1 MWFMDHSESQRFVQA
16 VHLIKCFIII
26 PRCHFL
32 LFHHVD
38 VPLCTDVAKAMVL
51 KRHLPSTDQ
60 GIGTK
65 LMEFPG
71 PYTYTKITTTKHLKK
86 KKKSKVL
93 LKTVLVETVKHY
105 WFY

>member
-1 MWFMDHSESQRFVQA
+1 M
-16 VHLIKCFIII
+16 KCFDTKKYIKDFFVWHTHTENLVEI
-26 PRCHFL
+26 RDLSACKY
-32 LFHHVD
+32 
-38 VPLCTDVAKAMVL
+38 TDVAKAMVL